1 MSFQS
6 GQFEPSKGVVGLPA
20 DAAVLSR
27 PINWFEIG
35 DTEHLVQFYEGDSFL
50 IESVADFLTGGFAK
64 GEGAIVVAT
73 ENHLRGLEACLVHR
87 GLDVASLIASG
98 QFTCFCAEDVLSQ
111 LLRDD
116 QISHEELLS
125 QFQERLVAARAGGR
139 KVRVFGEM
147 VALLWAQGR
156 TKAAMQL
163 EELWSGLQETHSFP
177 LFCAYPMS
185 GFGKQ
190 SFFQPLSAVCAA
202 HTRVLPAE
210 SYTTL
215 NDSDE
220 RLRAVVLLQQQAR
233 ALEGEVIEHRKT
245 ESRLQLVKEELETQV
260 EDLRR
265 LHEISLRLTCT
276 LDMDSVLRE
285 VLTASLEVQNTK
297 MGLLSMVTPTGDG
310 LVVKHSVGFSEDF
323 LRKIEFVP
331 AGQGGCGAAL
341 QRKQRVVIEDVEVDP
356 VTLPYVDAARKAGFR
371 AVHCTPLITRAGTII
386 GVLSAHFAESK
397 APTEREVRLMDL
409 YARMASDIIENAQ
422 LHHRVQQELERS
434 EKALTRTEIAR
445 SEAESANRMKDEF
458 LATVSHELRTPLNA
472 IIGWSHMLRHGQL
485 DQRNTERAFETIER
499 NAKAQ
504 AQLVEDIL
512 DVSRIITGQL
522 KLKIGVVD
530 AAAVITAALDA
541 VQLAADSKGIQL
553 EVTLDRSARHI
564 LGDAARLQQVVWNLL
579 SNAIKF
585 TPTNGRVAVR
595 LERREANVQIKV
607 SDTGKGITRE
617 FLPSVFDRF
626 RQADAT
632 STREHGGLGLG
643 LSIVRHFVELHG
655 GTVEASSEGE
665 DRGAMFTITLPSLGT
680 NTAEVIPAPKPI
692 SLGQSRV
699 RFAAV
704 PMLTGKRVLLVD
716 DDRDT
721 LQVLEVM
728 LGQHEAQIQLAAS
741 AAEALEVLQW
751 YQPDVLVFDL
761 EMPGEDGYSLI
772 RRIRGNQTPN
782 GNLAPAIALTAH
794 VRVEERARALSAGF
808 NLFVPKP
815 VEGDELV
822 VAILNLADAG
832 LAV

>member
-1 MSFQS
+1 M
-6 GQFEPSKGVVGLPA
+6 L
-20 DAAVLSR
+20 
-27 PINWFEIG
+27 
-35 DTEHLVQFYEGDSFL
+35 DSA
-50 IESVADFLTGGFAK
+50 ADFFTAGFPRGDAGIVILTEA
-64 GEGAIVVAT
+64 
-73 ENHLRGLEACLVHR
+73 RMQGLEERFEQR
-87 GLDVASLIASG
+87 GFDVKSLKATG
-98 QFTCFCAEDVLSQ
+98 QLICFPAEDVLLDLHSNG
-111 LLRDD
+111 
-116 QISHEELLS
+116 ISS
-125 QFQERLVAARAGGR
+125 ERLIAVFDATLASAGEGGR
-139 KVRVFGEM
+139 KVRVFGEA
-147 VALLWAQGR
+147 VNLLWDEGNVQG
-156 TKAAMQL
+156 AIQL
-163 EELWSGLQETHSFP
+163 ERLWSDLQKVRP
-177 LFCAYPMS
+177 CLVFCAYPIS
-185 GFGKQ
+185 SVGKQ
-190 SFFQPLSAVCAA
+190 SLVTPLAEVCAA
-202 HTRVLPAE
+202 HTLVIPSE
-210 SYTTL
+210 SYTAL

-220 RLRAVVLLQQQAR
+220 RLRAVALLQQRAR
-233 ALEGEVIEHRKT
+233 ALEGEIVEHSKT
-245 ESRLQLVKEELETQV
+245 EERLGLVKEELETQV

-265 LHEISLRLTCT
+265 LHEISLRLTST

-285 VLTASLEVQNTK
+285 VLTASLEVQNTN
-297 MGLLSMVTPTGDG
+297 MGLLSMATPAGDG
-310 LVVKHSVGFSEDF
+310 LIVQHSCGFSEDF

-331 AGQGGCGAAL
+331 AGHGGCGAAF
-341 QRKQRVVIEDVEVDP
+341 QRKQRVVIEDVALDP
-356 VTLPYVDAARKAGFR
+356 VMRPYLDAARKAGFR
-371 AVHCTPLITRAGTII
+371 AVHCTPLITHKGTII

-397 APTEREVRLMDL
+397 APNEREVRLMDL

-422 LHHRVQQELERS
+422 LHHRVQQELEKS
-434 EKALTRTEIAR
+434 EKALTRAEIAR

-512 DVSRIITGQL
+512 DVSRIIAGQL
-522 KLKIGVVD
+522 KLKIGMVD
-530 AAAVITAALDA
+530 AATVITAALDA

-579 SNAIKF
+579 ANAIKF
-585 TPTNGRVAVR
+585 TPTNGRVTVR
-595 LERREANVQIKV
+595 LERHEANVQIKV

-632 STREHGGLGLG
+632 STRQHGGLGLG

-680 NTAEVIPAPKPI
+680 NTAEAIPKPL
-692 SLGQSRV
+692 SLGKSRV
-699 RFAAV
+699 PFAAS

-772 RRIRGNQTPN
+772 HRIRARETPN
-782 GNLAPAIALTAH
+782 GSLVPAIALTAH

-822 VAILNLADAG
+822 MAIANLAETG
-832 LAV
+832 LAKL